1 MSFQGGDDSLQLFD
15 DSSRGF
21 DDSPGPGKIW
31 LHDIPIL
38 LRAGPMCLGDGPK
51 FLCAGTFSVPVRG
64 SSIQPQLKGSDLTGA
79 IAAQAQAGGGTAVT
93 AVKNKKRSVLDGL
106 LRRLAQYVQAN
117 CNDDVQFV
125 LKSGFQ
131 AKTTPVCDRKH
142 RWIKQRS
149 SVSITAT
156 PSNWWWSRKSRS
168 MTITGLTP
176 GTIYAIQVRALGGST
191 GSGDWSDAVTHMC
204 M

>member
-64 SSIQPQLKGSDLTGA
+64 SSIQPYLKGSDLTGA
-79 IAAQAQAGGGTAVT
+79 IAAQAQAGGGTARLRTKSVACWMVCCVGSRNTFRRTVT
-93 AVKNKKRSVLDGL
+93 MT
-106 LRRLAQYVQAN
+106 
-117 CNDDVQFV
+117 C
-125 LKSGFQ
+125 
-131 AKTTPVCDRKH
+131 
-142 RWIKQRS
+142 S
-149 SVSITAT
+149 S
-156 PSNWWWSRKSRS
+156 
-168 MTITGLTP
+168 
-176 GTIYAIQVRALGGST
+176 
-191 GSGDWSDAVTHMC
+191 C
-204 M
+204 